1 MDLQTEIRGIVEE
14 KLSQDQFLVEV
25 LISSKKGPSK
35 VLILVDGD
43 KGFSI
48 EDCAELS
55 RHVAKILDERNLI
68 ESNYLLEVS
77 TPGVDHPLK
86 LKRQYLKNVGRLL
99 KVKLADTTLEGRLT
113 QASDEKI
120 LLSQEI
126 GSGKKKET
134 KEVEIPFSDIEKAF
148 VMVSFK

>member
-99 KVKLADTTLEGRLT
+99 KVNIGR
-113 QASDEKI
+113 ASHAGI
-120 LLSQEI
+120 
-126 GSGKKKET
+126 
-134 KEVEIPFSDIEKAF
+134 
-148 VMVSFK
+148 